1 MEKRRSETDRQRRRE
16 GVAYRDRVSSKMDI
30 EEGRESRI
38 QRVTNR

>member
-1 MEKRRSETDRQRRRE
+1 MEKRRSETDRE
-16 GVAYRDRVSSKMDI
+16 GGIVVAYRDRVSCKIDI